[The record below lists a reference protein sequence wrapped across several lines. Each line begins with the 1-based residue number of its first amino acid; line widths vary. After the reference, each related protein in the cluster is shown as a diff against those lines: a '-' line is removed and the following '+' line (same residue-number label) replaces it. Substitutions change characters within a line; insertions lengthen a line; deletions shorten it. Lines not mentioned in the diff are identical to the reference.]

1 MLVSKLLKARCFFGA
16 WPAWSRRLRVCVGR
30 DRLDETALRSGVSAN
45 DHGTCV
51 GWTVRLAVVPRAP
64 LRARR
69 PRAARRPHAACAT
82 SPLVRRLRPI
92 VSAPSAARRLHVAC
106 APPVRTAAACAPDA
120 HPRVLAESSAFSLFQ
135 PGVHETGLCDSVFL
149 TTCIT
154 RCVECDLKKKRGCI
168 LTRHFRRCYSSFTV
182 LDGSRWG

>member
-16 WPAWSRRLRVCVGR
+16 WPAWSRRLRVCVGC
-30 DRLDETALRSGVSAN
+30 DRLDETALRSGVSAS

-51 GWTVRLAVVPRAP
+51 GWTVRLAVVPRTP

-69 PRAARRPHAACAT
+69 PRAARRPRVARRPHAARRPRAACAT
-82 SPLVRRLRPI
+82 SSLVRRLRPI
-92 VSAPSAARRLHVAC
+92 VSAPSAARRLRVAC

-154 RCVECDLKKKRGCI
+154 RCVECDLKKKRGGV
-168 LTRHFRRCYSSFTV
+168 S
-182 LDGSRWG
+182 

>member
-1 MLVSKLLKARCFFGA
+1 MRRPCDRMFLRAITGLAWDGLCGWRSSRACRCAHVARTS
-16 WPAWSRRLRVCVGR
+16 PACRTSPARRPRVAR
-30 DRLDETALRSGVSAN
+30 RPHA
-45 DHGTCV
+45 
-51 GWTVRLAVVPRAP
+51 
-64 LRARR
+64 ARR
-69 PRAARRPHAACAT
+69 PRAACAT
-82 SPLVRRLRPI
+82 SSLVRRLRPI
-92 VSAPSAARRLHVAC
+92 VSAPSAARRLRVAC

-135 PGVHETGLCDSVFL
+135 PGVHETGLCGSVFL

-154 RCVECDLKKKRGCI
+154 RCVECDLKKKGGCI

>member
-1 MLVSKLLKARCFFGA
+1 MRGMDCAAGGRPAQAAARTS
-16 WPAWSRRLRVCVGR
+16 P
-30 DRLDETALRSGVSAN
+30 
-45 DHGTCV
+45 
-51 GWTVRLAVVPRAP
+51 
-64 LRARR
+64 ARR
-69 PRAARRPHAACAT
+69 PRVARRPHAARRPRAACAT

-92 VSAPSAARRLHVAC
+92 VSAPSAARRLRVAC

-154 RCVECDLKKKRGCI
+154 RCVECDLKKKGGVYPEQAFSQMLFKFYGTRWFQMGLNDRRGA
-168 LTRHFRRCYSSFTV
+168 F
-182 LDGSRWG
+182 